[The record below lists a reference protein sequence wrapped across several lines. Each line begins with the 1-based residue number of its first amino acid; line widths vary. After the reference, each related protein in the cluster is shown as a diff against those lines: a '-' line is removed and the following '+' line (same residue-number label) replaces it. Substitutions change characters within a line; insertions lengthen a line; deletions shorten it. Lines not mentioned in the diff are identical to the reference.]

1 MQDLL
6 YSLTQAISM
15 ETPWLLPLCF
25 AMFGACVGSFLNVVI
40 YRMPREMSVNEPR
53 RSFCPHC
60 KAAIPWYLNVP
71 IVSWLLL
78 RGRAACCGV
87 RISMRYWWVEVGTAG
102 VFAALAWSF
111 ADTDVLTQALLCAW
125 AACMVAVFCIDWE
138 QMLVL
143 PPLTW
148 TATAL
153 GVLAAALTPWL
164 VEGQALDM
172 GEGLM
177 WALAGAASGFVLLKL
192 VAMLGRGLFG
202 QKKQVFAEPCDWSL
216 QQKGEDLELRIGAE
230 CYSWSDLFMESANRV
245 ELLAATATELASE
258 RGGLLFRVDS
268 VQLPDG
274 REIPLEECEKLSGQC
289 EGMVQRREAMG
300 SGDAYIAMAIGA
312 VCGWQGVLFA
322 LVAGSFIGIIWAI
335 ISRIGRGQP
344 MPFGPSFIAGAFFW
358 LFYGRQLFFRYL
370 DWCAQ

>member
-6 YSLTQAISM
+6 YSLTQSISQ

-53 RSFCPHC
+53 RSFCPVC
-60 KAAIPWYLNVP
+60 KAPIPWYLNLP

-78 RGRAACCGV
+78 RGRAACCGA
-87 RISMRYWWVEVGTAG
+87 RIPMRYWWVELGTAG
-102 VFAALAWSF
+102 LFAALAWSF

-125 AACMVAVFCIDWE
+125 AACMVAVFFIDWE
-138 QMLVL
+138 QMVVL

-153 GVLAAALTPWL
+153 GVLAAALSPWL

-172 GEGLM
+172 SEGLM
-177 WALAGAASGFVLLKL
+177 WALVGAGSGFILLKL
-192 VAMLGRGLFG
+192 VALLGRGLFG
-202 QKKQVFAEPCDWSL
+202 NKKRIFEASCTWSL
-216 QQKGEDLELRIGAE
+216 QQKEEDLELRVGEEA
-230 CYSWSDLFMESANRV
+230 YSWSDLFLESSNRV
-245 ELLAATATELASE
+245 ELLDATSPELGAE
-258 RGGLLFRVDS
+258 QGALLFQVDS

-274 REIPLEECEKLSGQC
+274 QVVSLEDCEKLSGTC
-289 EGMVQRREAMG
+289 SGFVQRREAMG
-300 SGDAYIAMAIGA
+300 SGDAFIAMAIGA
-312 VCGWQGVLFA
+312 LCGWQGVLFA

-358 LFYGRQLFFRYL
+358 LFYGQQLFFRYL
-370 DWCAQ
+370 DWCAD